1 MPEGPDYLDL
11 AMEALSAAV
20 VASDPEVGKN
30 FCQLAAAYIALER
43 FHQRSVEQHYAEVD
57 RVHDP

>member
-20 VASDPEVGKN
+20 VASNPEVGKN

-43 FHQRSVEQHYAEVD
+43 FHQR
-57 RVHDP
+57 

>member
-20 VASDPEVGKN
+20 AASSPDLGKT
-30 FCQLAAAYIALER
+30 FCRLAAAYIALAC
-43 FHQRSVEQHYAEVD
+43 FHQRAVEQHYAEVD
-57 RVHDP
+57 GVPDP